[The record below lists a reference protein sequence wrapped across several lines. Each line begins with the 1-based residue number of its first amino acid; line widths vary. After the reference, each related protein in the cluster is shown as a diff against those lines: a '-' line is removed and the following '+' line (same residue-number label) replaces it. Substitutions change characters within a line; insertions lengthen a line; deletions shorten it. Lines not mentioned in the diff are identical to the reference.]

1 MNERNTSTRS
11 CTLNRRAVERS
22 EVYHVVIFPCDNS
35 FSVVKSKQ
43 CSPAEQDGFVFVQS
57 GHKKYMAFIFETGNF
72 EICSKA
78 ADRLVQKQ
86 HEDIESDYERRN
98 ENTQSK
104 DITSNTSEKPTYT
117 TLKDVPFSIDVPV
130 NVIHNDSPRQTVS
143 NLTTT
148 TTTAT
153 SINSNNSSSSPSIRE
168 TSLVT
173 KKKSSTVNSSSNFNC
188 HTRPTIDSSPSPPQN
203 KKKKKSKKIQE
214 DNISSSDIESDNENL
229 IRTNEIIKTPTF
241 NGRRIT
247 TLTTTDS
254 IINVPSSVESY
265 LKQMEQKYFI
275 PLQLSHERI
284 EKMIK
289 TLYNNQLKIQKVSIA
304 LDEPGADSNDDVN
317 FPSSLIF
324 TSTDGMSSTDLMK
337 IPATRDKANL
347 YVTNLVEIPYTM
359 DELVA
364 LKPEET
370 HNDYRYQLIRESVR
384 CKFKLTNDQLDQL
397 FNDWLREVFLAKRR

>member
-1 MNERNTSTRS
+1 MNERNTSTRG
-11 CTLNRRAVERS
+11 CTLNRRVVERS

-43 CSPAEQDGFVFVQS
+43 CSPAEQDGFVLVQS
-57 GHKKYMAFIFETGNF
+57 GHKKYMGFIFETGKIEIDRRNITKLFFNLGNF

-78 ADRLVQKQ
+78 VDRLMQKQ
-86 HEDIESDYERRN
+86 RVDIESDYERRN

-117 TLKDVPFSIDVPV
+117 TLKDVPFSIDIPV
-130 NVIHNDSPRQTVS
+130 NVIHNESPRQTVS

-153 SINSNNSSSSPSIRE
+153 SINSNNSPSSPSIRE

-173 KKKSSTVNSSSNFNC
+173 KKKSSSANSSSNFNC
-188 HTRPTIDSSPSPPQN
+188 RIRPTIDSSPSPPQN

-214 DNISSSDIESDNENL
+214 DNISSSDIESDNEDF

-247 TLTTTDS
+247 TLTTTAS
-254 IINVPSSVESY
+254 IINVPSS
-265 LKQMEQKYFI
+265 
-275 PLQLSHERI
+275 
-284 EKMIK
+284 
-289 TLYNNQLKIQKVSIA
+289 
-304 LDEPGADSNDDVN
+304 
-317 FPSSLIF
+317 IF
-324 TSTDGMSSTDLMK
+324 TSTDGVSSIDLMK

-347 YVTNLVEIPYTM
+347 YVTNLIEILYTI

-397 FNDWLREVFLAKRR
+397 FNDWLREVFLAKRRVAVRKLKMSMNNE

>member
-43 CSPAEQDGFVFVQS
+43 CSPAEQDGFVLVQS
-57 GHKKYMAFIFETGNF
+57 GHKKYMGFIFET
-72 EICSKA
+72 A
-78 ADRLVQKQ
+78 
-86 HEDIESDYERRN
+86 
-98 ENTQSK
+98 
-104 DITSNTSEKPTYT
+104 
-117 TLKDVPFSIDVPV
+117 
-130 NVIHNDSPRQTVS
+130 
-143 NLTTT
+143 TT
-148 TTTAT
+148 TTTAA
-153 SINSNNSSSSPSIRE
+153 SINSNNSPSSPSIRE

-173 KKKSSTVNSSSNFNC
+173 KKKSSSANSSSNFNC
-188 HTRPTIDSSPSPPQN
+188 RIRPTIDSSPSPPQN

-214 DNISSSDIESDNENL
+214 DNISSSDIESDNEDF

-247 TLTTTDS
+247 TLTTTAS
-254 IINVPSSVESY
+254 IINVPSS
-265 LKQMEQKYFI
+265 
-275 PLQLSHERI
+275 
-284 EKMIK
+284 
-289 TLYNNQLKIQKVSIA
+289 
-304 LDEPGADSNDDVN
+304 
-317 FPSSLIF
+317 IF
-324 TSTDGMSSTDLMK
+324 TSTDGVSSIDLMK

-347 YVTNLVEIPYTM
+347 YVTNLIEILYTI

-397 FNDWLREVFLAKRR
+397 FNDWLREVFLAKRRVAVRKLKMSMNNE